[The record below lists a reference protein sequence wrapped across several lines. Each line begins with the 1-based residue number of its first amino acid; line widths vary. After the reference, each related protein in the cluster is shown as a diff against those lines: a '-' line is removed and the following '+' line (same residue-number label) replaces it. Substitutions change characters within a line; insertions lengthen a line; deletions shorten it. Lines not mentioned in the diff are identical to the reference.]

1 MVNQVN
7 GILIPGGSAKLNITY
22 GIGKS
27 AYEIFN
33 IAKNV
38 NYLSTYICWIMLT
51 QISKN

>member
-7 GILIPGGSAKLNITY
+7 GIIFPGGNAKLNNSY
-22 GIGKS
+22 GIGGS

-38 NYLSTYICWIMLT
+38 NNTHA
-51 QISKN
+51 N